1 MALFLLRLFP
11 SLFMALLHGL
21 AKFNKMDILITRFP
35 DPIGLGSAV
44 SLYLVIFAELGCSIL
59 LMLGLY
65 TRLATIPLM
74 ITMSVAAF
82 IVHINDPISKIE
94 LPVIYLTIYVVLFIM
109 GPGKYAL
116 KGPVPKKDIPFL
128 NKLLKF

>member
-21 AKFNKMDILITRFP
+21 PKLNKMDMLITRFP
-35 DPIGLGSAV
+35 DPIGLGSAL

-59 LMLGLY
+59 LMLGSY
-65 TRLATIPLM
+65 TRLATIPL
-74 ITMSVAAF
+74 IFTMGIAAF
-82 IVHINDPISKIE
+82 VFHFNDPVSKIE
-94 LPVIYLTIYVVLFIM
+94 LPVIYLVIYVVLFIM
-109 GPGKYAL
+109 GPGKFAL

-128 NKLLKF
+128 NKLFKF

>member
-21 AKFNKMDILITRFP
+21 PKFNKIDMLVTRFP
-35 DPIGLGSAV
+35 DPIGLGSAL

-59 LMLGLY
+59 LILGLY
-65 TRLATIPLM
+65 TRLATIPL
-74 ITMSVAAF
+74 IFTMGVAAF
-82 IVHINDPISKIE
+82 IFHFNDPVSKIE
-94 LPVIYLTIYVVLFIM
+94 LPVIYLIIYVALFIM
-109 GPGKYAL
+109 GPGKFAL
-116 KGPVPKKDIPFL
+116 KGPVPKKDIPIL

>member
-21 AKFNKMDILITRFP
+21 AKFNKMDILINRFP

-65 TRLATIPLM
+65 TRLATIPLI

-82 IVHINDPISKIE
+82 VFHINDPISKIE
-94 LPVIYLTIYVVLFIM
+94 LPVMYLTIYVVLFIM

-116 KGPVPKKDIPFL
+116 KGPVPKRDIPFL